1 MRIPFKIIFFLMFVY
16 LLCGFEVS
24 NAQDKSAVDVV
35 NLFGSHYGGPD
46 MDVIAGYTTASFRAN
61 KPKSVW
67 VVDVWRVLKKM
78 KYKRL
83 NSTVIDSRVKNDR
96 KAVVII
102 EAKIEIANKETT
114 QKEIYYLI
122 QKGEKWLIDDLVVAD
137 GEIDLEKVADLRV
150 EK

>member
-24 NAQDKSAVDVV
+24 NAQDKSPVDVV
-35 NLFGSHYGGPD
+35 NLFDRHYGGPD
-46 MDVIAGYTTASFRAN
+46 MDVIAGNTTASFRAN
-61 KPKSVW
+61 RPKSVW
-67 VVDVWRVLKKM
+67 VADVWRVLKKM

-122 QKGEKWLIDDLVVAD
+122 QKGEKCFIDNLVVAD

>member
-24 NAQDKSAVDVV
+24 NAQDKSPVDVV
-35 NLFGSHYGGPD
+35 NLFDSHYGGPD
-46 MDVIAGYTTASFRAN
+46 MDVIAGYTTAKFRLN
-61 KPKSVW
+61 RPTSVW
-67 VVDVWRVLKKM
+67 VADVWRVLKKM

-96 KAVVII
+96 KAVILV
-102 EAKIEIANKETT
+102 EAKIKIAEKETT

-122 QKGEKWLIDDLVVAD
+122 QKGEKWLIDDLVVAG

>member
-1 MRIPFKIIFFLMFVY
+1 MFVY

-24 NAQDKSAVDVV
+24 NAQEKSPVDVV
-35 NLFGSHYGGPD
+35 NLFDRHYGGPD
-46 MDVIAGYTTASFRAN
+46 MDVIAGNTTASFRAN
-61 KPKSVW
+61 RPKSVW
-67 VVDVWRVLKKM
+67 VADVWRVLKKM

-122 QKGEKWLIDDLVVAD
+122 QAGKKWLIDDLVVVD
-137 GEIDLEKVADLRV
+137 GEVDLEKITALRV

>member
-1 MRIPFKIIFFLMFVY
+1 
-16 LLCGFEVS
+16 
-24 NAQDKSAVDVV
+24 
-35 NLFGSHYGGPD
+35 
-46 MDVIAGYTTASFRAN
+46 
-61 KPKSVW
+61 
-67 VVDVWRVLKKM
+67 M

-114 QKEIYYLI
+114 KKEIYYLI
-122 QKGEKWLIDDLVVAD
+122 QKGEKWFVDDLVVAD

>member
-1 MRIPFKIIFFLMFVY
+1 MFVY

-35 NLFGSHYGGPD
+35 NLFNSHYGGPD
-46 MDVIAGYTTASFRAN
+46 MDVIAGHTTAIFRAN

-67 VVDVWRVLKKM
+67 VADIWRVLKKM

-83 NSTVIDSRVKNDR
+83 NSTVINSRVNNNR

-122 QKGEKWLIDDLVVAD
+122 QKGEKWFIDDLVVTG

>member
-1 MRIPFKIIFFLMFVY
+1 MFVY

-24 NAQDKSAVDVV
+24 NAQDKSPVDVV
-35 NLFGSHYGGPD
+35 NLFDSHYGGPD
-46 MDVIAGYTTASFRAN
+46 MDVIAGYTTAKFRLN
-61 KPKSVW
+61 RPTSVW

-122 QKGEKWLIDDLVVAD
+122 QKGKKWLIDDLVVAD

>member
-24 NAQDKSAVDVV
+24 NAQDKSPVDVV
-35 NLFGSHYGGPD
+35 NLFDRHYGGPD
-46 MDVIAGYTTASFRAN
+46 MDVIAGYTTAKFRLN
-61 KPKSVW
+61 RPTSVW

-102 EAKIEIANKETT
+102 ETKIEIAKKETT

-122 QKGEKWLIDDLVVAD
+122 QKGEKWFIDNLVVAD